1 MGIETGIMRKKR
13 GKARKDEGK
22 LGVKETSWNMSG
34 SWEKET
40 AFVPFP
46 VAMH

>member
-1 MGIETGIMRKKR
+1 MRKKK

-34 SWEKET
+34 SWE
-40 AFVPFP
+40 
-46 VAMH
+46 